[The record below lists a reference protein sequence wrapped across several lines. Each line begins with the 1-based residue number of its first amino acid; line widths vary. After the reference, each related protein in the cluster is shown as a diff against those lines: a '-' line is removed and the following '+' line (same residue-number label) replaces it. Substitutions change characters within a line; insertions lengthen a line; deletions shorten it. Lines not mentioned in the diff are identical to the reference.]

1 MRRPKNSNLWMWVA
15 GLSLFLGGARALA
28 QGGLWT
34 TKAPLPSPVAA
45 AASGVINGKLYLA
58 GGFNLASGC
67 LASTLVY
74 DPATN
79 TWEARAPMPAAR
91 DEAVGA
97 VVDGVLYVIGGSN
110 DQGSTLRTVEA
121 YDPNTNTWSEK
132 APMPTPRSAAAEGV
146 VGGVIYV
153 AGGWGYLGP
162 NLKTLEAYDPKT
174 NTWTTEAPVPTG
186 RFGAASAVIGGIL
199 YLAGGMQAGT
209 GGTSLRTVEAYN
221 PRTNSWSTRTQAPYQ
236 FGWSAVTGVIAGKFY
251 VAGGYDLTQN
261 GSFTIRNN
269 LSAYDPGSDSWLL
282 EPSMPTGRLSAG
294 GGGVGDV
301 LYVVGGEACVGFGF
315 CSSPIVAANEAF
327 SPYLPVGIRV
337 NPATINLRSN
347 AKIKVA
353 ILSTSMFDATSVI
366 PDSVKLSGALAET
379 ERNGTPIFSFDD
391 VNDDGILD
399 MVLTFRARDLQLTKA
414 DKQVV
419 LKGQTFAGQLI
430 KGVATVRIVP

>member
-1 MRRPKNSNLWMWVA
+1 MWVA
-15 GLSLFLGGARALA
+15 GLSLFLGGARVFA
-28 QGGLWT
+28 QAGVWT
-34 TKAPLPSPVAA
+34 TEAPMPSPVAA

-58 GGFNLASGC
+58 GGFNLASGY

-91 DEAVGA
+91 EDAVGA
-97 VVDGVLYVIGGSN
+97 VVDGVFYVIGGIN
-110 DQGSTLRTVEA
+110 DQGFLRTVEA
-121 YDPNTNTWSEK
+121 YDPKTNTWSEK
-132 APMPTPRSAAAEGV
+132 APMPTARWDTAAGV
-146 VGGVIYV
+146 EGGVIYV

-162 NLKTLEAYDPKT
+162 NLSTLEAYNPKT
-174 NTWTTEAPVPTG
+174 DTWTTKAPMPTG
-186 RFGAASAVIGGIL
+186 RSGAASAVIGGIL
-199 YLAGGMQAGT
+199 YVAGGVQAGT

-236 FGWSAVTGVIAGKFY
+236 FGSSAVTGVIDGKFY

-282 EPSMPTGRLSAG
+282 EPPMPTGRLSAG
-294 GGGVGDV
+294 GGAIGDV
-301 LYVVGGEACVGFGF
+301 LYVVGGEACVGFAF
-315 CSSPIVAANEAF
+315 CSSPIVAVNEAF
-327 SPYLPVGIRV
+327 SPFLSVTIRV
-337 NPATINLRSN
+337 NPTTINLRSN

-353 ILSTSMFDATSVI
+353 ILSTSTFDATSVV
-366 PDSVKLSGALAET
+366 PDSVKLSGALADT
-379 ERNGTPIFSFDD
+379 ERNGTPLYSFAD

-399 MVLTFRARDLQLTKA
+399 LVLSFRARNLELTKA

-430 KGVATVRIVP
+430 KGVTPVRIVP